1 MALQR
6 TATRSKGQA
15 ATPAGIDVAILRCEG
30 EMGTMEL
37 AHLGEELFRLA
48 HRGVRKVVVDL
59 AKVEHVDYR
68 GLKAMAARARLLR
81 GAGGDLKLAGLSP
94 YLATIFRAAGVEE
107 EFQMYPNA
115 ELAQL
120 AFVDAPALAL
130 VRG

>member
-1 MALQR
+1 MALQE
-6 TATRSKGQA
+6 TATRSKSA
-15 ATPAGIDVAILRCEG
+15 AASLAGVDVAILRCEG

-37 AHLGEELFRLA
+37 AGLGEELFRLA

-59 AKVEHVDYR
+59 ARVEHVDYR

-81 GAGGDLKLAGLSP
+81 GAGGDLKLAGLSL
-94 YLATIFRAAGVEE
+94 YVATIFRAAGVEE
-107 EFQMYPNA
+107 EFQMYPTA
-115 ELAQL
+115 EAAKL